1 MANLPKLSKREQQI
15 MDVIY
20 REKEASVNT
29 VWQAIPDPPSRTAVR
44 TLVRILEEKG
54 HLKHKVDG
62 REFIYSPTRKPH
74 TAGRSALSNVIDTFF
89 NGSIEAAVAAH
100 LSDPKVKPDQDELDH
115 LQKLIN
121 EARKQGR

>member
-62 REFIYSPTRKPH
+62 REFIYSPTRKPQ
-74 TAGRSALSNVIDTFF
+74 TAGRSALSNVINTFF